1 MTEKKMSFP
10 TDFFFAKSSSEKRY
24 RYASA
29 YNICLFEQS
38 ELTSDNLMAC
48 FTGNIKLIT
57 SELMNKG
64 P

>member
-29 YNICLFEQS
+29 YNIYLFEQY
-38 ELTSDNLMAC
+38 ELSSDNLMAC
-48 FTGNIKLIT
+48 ST
-57 SELMNKG
+57 
-64 P
+64 

>member
-38 ELTSDNLMAC
+38 ELTSDNRMAC
-48 FTGNIKLIT
+48 FT
-57 SELMNKG
+57 
-64 P
+64 

>member
-1 MTEKKMSFP
+1 MTEKKMGFP
-10 TDFFFAKSSSEKRY
+10 TDFFAKSSSEKRY

-48 FTGNIKLIT
+48 FT
-57 SELMNKG
+57 
-64 P
+64 

>member
-1 MTEKKMSFP
+1 MTEKKMNFP
-10 TDFFFAKSSSEKRY
+10 TDFFFFAKSSSEKRY

-48 FTGNIKLIT
+48 FT
-57 SELMNKG
+57 
-64 P
+64 

>member
-24 RYASA
+24 RYAASA
-29 YNICLFEQS
+29 YNICLFEPS

-48 FTGNIKLIT
+48 FT
-57 SELMNKG
+57 
-64 P
+64 

>member
-10 TDFFFAKSSSEKRY
+10 TDFFAKSGSEKRY

-48 FTGNIKLIT
+48 FT
-57 SELMNKG
+57 
-64 P
+64 